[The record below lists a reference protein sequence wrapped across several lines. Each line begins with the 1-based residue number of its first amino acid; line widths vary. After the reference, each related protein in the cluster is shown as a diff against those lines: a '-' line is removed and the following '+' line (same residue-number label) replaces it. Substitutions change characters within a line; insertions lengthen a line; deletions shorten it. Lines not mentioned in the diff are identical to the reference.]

1 MVNEQGG
8 ERVSTVAA
16 ARGGTELAGPAA
28 ATSLPGL
35 LAARAAVSP
44 DRVAWRQKRLGLW
57 TETSWAQ
64 LEVRAAAYA
73 AGFVNRGVEPGSR
86 VAMIVGPGIEAMAAG
101 LGLQGMGA
109 VVVSFHPGRSAPEVG
124 ALLADADVR
133 IAIAE
138 DAEQL
143 ATILEASRSV
153 PQPLEAFVVDP
164 RGIPATTGSAA
175 RLVTVAERYDGDTA
189 EGTIDSWR
197 ESVDHLA
204 PDGPAL
210 LALTVGGTGA
220 PRPVTLTHTNLMA
233 ATRALADAIPVV
245 SDDEIL
251 SYLPPSHVLEC
262 VLSVGVAPLVGAV
275 VSVGDGPDGVLT
287 DLCDVR
293 PTVLLGVPSLWE
305 RLAERAQE
313 RCSRAGWLK
322 RKVLDAGLRRGR
334 RGLAALRSGARPGPL
349 AGRLSTR
356 RVRALLG
363 LDRIRAPLSA
373 LASLA
378 DQTADTLGALGLAV
392 RQCYG
397 TAEASG
403 LLTLEPADTVEP
415 GSVGYPVAGTEVHV
429 DEDGELLARGAQ
441 IAADALD
448 AGGWLHT
455 GDRAR
460 IDDDSLVRLV
470 GRAEDLIVTAS
481 GARVNAAGV
490 AGALESLP
498 LVRRAVIT
506 GDGRPSVGA
515 LLELDPVELGAWASG
530 RSAPF
535 SSLRDLLEWPEL
547 HDELERGVAAAN
559 DTLAPEAR
567 VREFRALPGPL
578 VLHTELTGTHRLR
591 RSAALRHHVH
601 LVEEMYRA

>member
-1 MVNEQGG
+1 M
-8 ERVSTVAA
+8 STVAA

-35 LAARAAVSP
+35 LTARAAVSP

-73 AGFVNRGVEPGSR
+73 AGFGDRGIEPGSR
-86 VAMIVGPGIEAMAAG
+86 VAMIVGPGIEATAAG

-109 VVVSFHPGRSAPEVG
+109 VVVSFHPGRSAPELG

-143 ATILEASRSV
+143 ATILEAGPSV
-153 PQPLEAFVVDP
+153 PQLREVFVVDP
-164 RGIPATTGSAA
+164 RGVPATTGSAA
-175 RLVTVAERYDGDTA
+175 RLVTVAERSDGDTA
-189 EGTIDSWR
+189 EGMLDSWR
-197 ESVDHLA
+197 ASVDRLA

-210 LALTVGGTGA
+210 LALTVGGSGV
-220 PRPVTLTHTNLMA
+220 PRPVTLTHTNLMT
-233 ATRALADAIPVV
+233 ATRALADAVPVV

-275 VSVGDGPDGVLT
+275 VSVGDGPDGVLA
-287 DLCDVR
+287 DLRDVR

-305 RLAERAQE
+305 RIAERVQE

-322 RKVLDAGLRRGR
+322 RKVLEAGLRRGR
-334 RGLAALRSGARPGPL
+334 RRLAALRSGARPGLL

-356 RVRALLG
+356 RVRTLLG

-373 LASLA
+373 FASLA
-378 DQTADTLGALGLAV
+378 DETADALGALGLAV

-397 TAEASG
+397 TADASG
-403 LLTLEPADTVEP
+403 LLTVEPADTVQP
-415 GSVGYPVAGTEVHV
+415 GSVGHPVAATEVHI

-441 IAADALD
+441 IAPDALD

-460 IDDDSLVRLV
+460 IDDGALVRLV

-481 GARVNAAGV
+481 GARVDAAVV
-490 AGALESLP
+490 AEVLERLP
-498 LVRRAVIT
+498 LVRRAVIA
-506 GDGRPSVGA
+506 GDGRPSIGA
-515 LLELDPVELGAWASG
+515 LLELDQVELGEWASR

-535 SSLRDLLEWPEL
+535 SALRDLLEWPEL
-547 HDELERGVAAAN
+547 HDELTHGVAAAN
-559 DTLAPEAR
+559 DELAPEAR

-578 VLHTELTGTHRLR
+578 VLHAELTGTHRLR
-591 RSAALRHHVH
+591 RVAALRHHAR